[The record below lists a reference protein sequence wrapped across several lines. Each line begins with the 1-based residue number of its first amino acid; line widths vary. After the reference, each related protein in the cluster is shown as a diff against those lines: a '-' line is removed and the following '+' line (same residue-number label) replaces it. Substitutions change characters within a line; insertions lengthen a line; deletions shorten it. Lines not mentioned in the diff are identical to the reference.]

1 MVQEYGRYFGMPTCC
16 LRGGCLTGPNHR
28 GVELHGFL
36 SYLVKCNL
44 EGREYTVF
52 GYKGKQVRD
61 NIHSLDVARFMAAFV
76 AAPRARR
83 GLQPRRRQ
91 GRTPARSSRRSRSP
105 RRSPGRRRCYT
116 YVEQNRAGDHICY
129 YRDLRKMRAHYPGV
143 GHHEVADADD
153 ARDRRGLADDARRMA
168 EAAMPRLLYLADVP
182 VEASQHGS
190 ALMFRALE
198 TYPADRLRIVETAVA
213 SRPARRLPGV
223 AYASLPIGRRRWLDS
238 RLHGIYSAWLTLAR
252 VRTALIASCRRCPGF
267 DVEAVATVGHG
278 FGWVTA
284 AEVAR
289 RLHVPL
295 HLIVHDDWPRSSA
308 IVEACRPWLERTFGR
323 VYRGAASR
331 LCVSPFMAEEYERR
345 YGAAGS
351 LMYPSRAKDC
361 PVFPA
366 KAARPI
372 GDGEMVI
379 GYGGNSSPLLVESL
393 RALAAALPGTRTRLA
408 LFGGFDEDA
417 KRQLLACRR
426 RSRSTALCR
435 STR

>member
-1 MVQEYGRYFGMPTCC
+1 
-16 LRGGCLTGPNHR
+16 
-28 GVELHGFL
+28 
-36 SYLVKCNL
+36 
-44 EGREYTVF
+44 
-52 GYKGKQVRD
+52 
-61 NIHSLDVARFMAAFV
+61 
-76 AAPRARR
+76 
-83 GLQPRRRQ
+83 
-91 GRTPARSSRRSRSP
+91 
-105 RRSPGRRRCYT
+105 
-116 YVEQNRAGDHICY
+116 
-129 YRDLRKMRAHYPGV
+129 
-143 GHHEVADADD
+143 
-153 ARDRRGLADDARRMA
+153 
-168 EAAMPRLLYLADVP
+168 MPRLLYVADVQ

-213 SRPARRLPGV
+213 SLPARRLPGV
-223 AYASLPIGRRRWLDS
+223 AYASVPIGRRRWLDS
-238 RLHGIYSAWLTLAR
+238 RLHGLYSAWLTWRASHRADR
-252 VRTALIASCRRCPGF
+252 VMSSLSGF

-278 FGWVTA
+278 FGWITA

-289 RLHVPL
+289 RLDVPL
-295 HLIVHDDWPRSSA
+295 HFIVHDDWPRSSA

-323 VYRGAASR
+323 IYRGAASR

-366 KAARPI
+366 KAARQI

-417 KRQLLACRR
+417 QRQLLAVSPAISLHGFVPFDQMIRELREIADVLFVPMTFGAEQMDNMKISFPSKLTDYTATGLPLLIHAPAYASAVRWARAEHDVAEIVDEPGEAPLRAAITRLHEDADRR
-426 RSRSTALCR
+426 ARLASNAVAAGQRYFDSAAARAALSRALVGAR
-435 STR
+435 P